1 MLITTVNNTVNKVA
15 DDTRLLATICD
26 NLKYSNENVEE
37 LIEEIFTM
45 NKESKGD
52 ENEANNF
59 TTKDD
64 TNETTTMRNVNY
76 KSTKLMG
83 RHDIN
88 VNGSTRHP
96 IFTPFQISISK
107 V

>member
-26 NLKYSNENVEE
+26 DLKYSNENVEE

-59 TTKDD
+59 TK
-64 TNETTTMRNVNY
+64 
-76 KSTKLMG
+76 G
-83 RHDIN
+83 
-88 VNGSTRHP
+88 
-96 IFTPFQISISK
+96 
-107 V
+107 